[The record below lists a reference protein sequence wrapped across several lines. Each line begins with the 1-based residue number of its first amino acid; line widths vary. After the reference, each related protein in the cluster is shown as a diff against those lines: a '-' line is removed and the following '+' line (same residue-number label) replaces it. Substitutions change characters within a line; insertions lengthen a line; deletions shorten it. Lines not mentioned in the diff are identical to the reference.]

1 MTMIKSDVDKK
12 LDATSYDFTNYFKPM
27 SEGEFLD
34 SLEKSRKQVLEGNV
48 IEANELLNEIKEKYG
63 I

>member
-1 MTMIKSDVDKK
+1 MTQTYINKK
-12 LDATSYDFTNYFKPM
+12 LDTTSYDFTNYFKPM
-27 SEGEFLD
+27 SEDEFLD
-34 SLEKSRKQVLEGNV
+34 NLEKSRKQALEGNV

>member
-1 MTMIKSDVDKK
+1 MNQTDINKK
-12 LDATSYDFTNYFKPM
+12 LETTSYDFTNYFKPM
-27 SEGEFLD
+27 SEDEFLD

>member
-1 MTMIKSDVDKK
+1 MTQTDINKK
-12 LDATSYDFTNYFKPM
+12 LDTTSYDFTNYFKPM
-27 SEGEFLD
+27 SENEFLD

-48 IEANELLNEIKEKYG
+48 IEAEELLNEIKEKYG